1 VSSEYA
7 SAAMRRWP
15 AYVRAVAV
23 YLGGLVALAVL
34 LEFLAPDLSYELQN
48 RAREWLHPHNQ
59 PYRIRVGAMTGSA
72 YRVASTL
79 SRHLRARVGYELELV
94 VNSSPGTS
102 VDTLLRGDDHAD
114 LAMDST
120 ADEIASAP
128 GVTGLARLES
138 QYFFV
143 IVPNDSAVR
152 EVRDL
157 AGTVNPGARDAG
169 APATLGERVLEYYRL
184 LGAQSGDSS
193 TRVTIVRPQEGNVAD
208 FAAGRMVAA
217 MRTQALNSSLIEDI
231 LASGK
236 YRLVPIRDAE
246 ALTRAI
252 PGTRAGVIPAGAL
265 GPERRIPPDP
275 VPTLTV
281 SQILIARA
289 DLPAR
294 VVRDILEI
302 VYDPG
307 FLRDVGYDLDEKTGS
322 EVAGWPL
329 HPAAEAFYHRNDP
342 VTADRLGRLSFVASV
357 VAALFAIPPVL
368 THLRRQERIRA
379 QRRRLAD
386 ELRALQAIRSRI
398 DAAPDLPV
406 SEQLIREADD
416 LLARA
421 ELDGA
426 ADLLDVEGLRSLRS
440 LHQVC
445 WRALEHKRD
454 AVGRADLARLLAAAR
469 GVADASM
476 PAAGPKV

>member
-1 VSSEYA
+1 
-7 SAAMRRWP
+7 M
-15 AYVRAVAV
+15 
-23 YLGGLVALAVL
+23 VL
-34 LEFLAPDLSYELQN
+34 LEFLAPDLSYELQD
-48 RAREWLHPHNQ
+48 RAREWLQPRTK
-59 PYRIRVGAMTGSA
+59 PYRIRVGSMTGSA

-79 SRHLRARVGYELELV
+79 SRHLQARAGYELELL

-102 VDTLLRGDDHAD
+102 VDILLGGDDHAD

-120 ADEIASAP
+120 ADEVAAAP
-128 GVTGLARLES
+128 GVTGLARLDS

-152 EVRDL
+152 EVREL
-157 AGTVNPGARDAG
+157 AGAVNPGARDAG
-169 APATLGERVLEYYRL
+169 APATLGERVLEYYGL
-184 LGAQSGDSS
+184 IGAESGDSQ
-193 TRVTIVRPQEGNVAD
+193 VTIGRPEKGNVAD
-208 FAAGRMVAA
+208 FEAGRMVAA

-231 LASGK
+231 LRSGK
-236 YRLVPIRDAE
+236 YRLVPIRNAE
-246 ALTRAI
+246 ALAKAI

-294 VVRDILEI
+294 VVRDVLEI
-302 VYDPG
+302 VYDPS

-368 THLRRQERIRA
+368 THMRRHERIRA

-398 DAAPDLPV
+398 DAAPDLPAA
-406 SEQLIREADD
+406 EQLIREADD

-426 ADLLDVEGLRSLRS
+426 SELLDVEGLKSLRS

-454 AVGRADLARLLAAAR
+454 ALGRADLTKLLTAAR
-469 GVADASM
+469 GAETPASDAK
-476 PAAGPKV
+476 PASGV